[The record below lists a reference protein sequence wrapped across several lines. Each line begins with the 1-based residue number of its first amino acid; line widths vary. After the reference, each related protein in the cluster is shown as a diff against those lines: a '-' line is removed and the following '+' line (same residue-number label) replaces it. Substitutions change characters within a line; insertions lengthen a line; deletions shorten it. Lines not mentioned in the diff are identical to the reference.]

1 MKFTINRDLLLS
13 ELNHVSKGLS
23 TKTPM
28 PILTGIKIA
37 VEMDGLTLTTSNTE
51 ISIQVKIPKSQY
63 LTIEEI
69 GECVVPGKYFLEIV
83 RKIDARDVDFAIF
96 EENMIKILADRSNFT
111 LIGLDKDDYPL
122 INFND
127 SSENVVLDGNTL
139 KQIIKQTSFATG
151 VSETRIILT
160 GISFVINENRLTA
173 TATDSFRLAKKT
185 IKLPKNYEKI
195 SVVVPSKALDD
206 LNKIIDDADEKV
218 YIHLMNNK
226 VLFKYKNVS
235 FLTRLIEGTYPDT
248 SSLIPKEFF
257 TDLKF
262 NKQELISAIDRAALF
277 TVLDAANI
285 VKLTLK
291 SDKVVEIASN
301 SNEIGKVVEEV
312 YPTECSVLKPFQIA
326 FSSKYFLDAI
336 KSFDSNEITIHFTG
350 EIKPFVVS
358 GEYDPNLTQLILPVR
373 VS

>member
-1 MKFTINRDLLLS
+1 MKFTINRDLLLT
-13 ELNHVSKGLS
+13 ELTHAAKGLS

-28 PILTGIKIA
+28 PILTGIKLL
-37 VEMDGLTLTTSNTE
+37 VSTDGLTLTTSNTE
-51 ISIQVKIPKSQY
+51 ISIQIKIPQSQH
-63 LTIEEI
+63 LTVETP
-69 GECVVPGKYFLEIV
+69 GECVVPGKYFLEII
-83 RKIDARDVDFAIF
+83 RKIDARDIDFAIF

-111 LIGLDKDDYPL
+111 LIGLDKTDYPQ

-127 SSENVVLDGNTL
+127 SAESILLDSSVL

-160 GISFVINENRLTA
+160 GISFNINENQLTA

-185 IKLPKNYEKI
+185 IKLPKSYNKI
-195 SVVVPSKALDD
+195 NVVIPSKALDD

-218 YIHLMNNK
+218 SIHLASNK
-226 VLFKYKNVS
+226 VLFKYKNIS

-277 TVLDAANI
+277 TNMDTSNI

-301 SNEIGKVVEEV
+301 STEIGKVVEEV
-312 YPTECSVLKPFQIA
+312 YPTDCSVLKPFQIA
-326 FSSKYFLDAI
+326 FSSKYFLDAV
-336 KSFDSNEITIHFTG
+336 KSFDSNEVTIHFTG
-350 EIKPFVVS
+350 EIKPFVVR
-358 GEYDPNLTQLILPVR
+358 GEYDFNLTQLILPVR

>member
-1 MKFTINRDLLLS
+1 MKFTINRDLLLA

-28 PILTGIKIA
+28 PILTGIKISIGN
-37 VEMDGLTLTTSNTE
+37 DGLTLTTSNTE
-51 ISIQVKIPKSQY
+51 ISIQVKIPQSPL
-63 LTIEEI
+63 LTVEDF
-69 GECVVPGKYFLEIV
+69 GDCVVPGKYFLEIV
-83 RKIDARDVDFAIF
+83 RKIDARDIDIAIF
-96 EENMIKILADRSNFT
+96 EENMVKILADRSNFT
-111 LIGLDKDDYPL
+111 LIGLDKTDYPY

-127 SSENVVLDGNTL
+127 TSESVTLDSNTL

-160 GISFVINENRLTA
+160 GISFLINENRLTA
-173 TATDSFRLAKKT
+173 TATDSFRLAKKS
-185 IKLPKNYEKI
+185 IKLPKTYERI

-206 LNKIIDDADEKV
+206 LNKIIDDADEKIS
-218 YIHLMNNK
+218 IHLMSNK
-226 VLFKYKNVS
+226 VLFKYKNIS

-277 TVLDAANI
+277 TNLDAANI

-291 SDKVVEIASN
+291 GDKVVEIASN

-336 KSFDSNEITIHFTG
+336 KSFDSNEVTVHFTG

>member
-63 LTIEEI
+63 LTIEEV
-69 GECVVPGKYFLEIV
+69 GECVVPGKYFLEII

-218 YIHLMNNK
+218 YVHLMNNK
-226 VLFKYKNVS
+226 VLFKYKNIS

>member
-1 MKFTINRDLLLS
+1 MKFTINRDLLLA
-13 ELNHVSKGLS
+13 ELNHVAKGLS

-28 PILTGIKIA
+28 PILTGIKIN
-37 VEMDGLTLTTSNTE
+37 VELDGLTLTTSNTE
-51 ISIQVKIPKSQY
+51 ISIQVKIPTSPL
-63 LTIEEI
+63 LTIEEA
-69 GECVVPGKYFLEIV
+69 GDCVVPGKYFLDII

-111 LIGLDKDDYPL
+111 LIGLDKTDYPL

-127 SSENVVLDGNTL
+127 SSESVVLDSNTF
-139 KQIIKQTSFATG
+139 KQIIRQTSFATG

-173 TATDSFRLAKKT
+173 TATDSFRLSKKT

-195 SVVVPSKALDD
+195 AVVVPSKALDD
-206 LNKIIDDADEKV
+206 LNKILDDADEKIS
-218 YIHLMNNK
+218 IHLMSNK
-226 VLFKYKNVS
+226 VLFRYKNIS

-257 TDLKF
+257 TDIKF

-301 SNEIGKVVEEV
+301 SNEIGKVIEEV

-326 FSSKYFLDAI
+326 FSSKYFLDAV
-336 KSFDSNEITIHFTG
+336 KSFDSNEVTVHFTG

>member
-63 LTIEEI
+63 LTIEEV

-127 SSENVVLDGNTL
+127 SAENVVLDGNTL

>member
-63 LTIEEI
+63 LTIEEV